1 MSNENSNISVNTDN
15 SNVEV
20 VNNKKVSFND
30 NVEVKE
36 IINEDITSDLI
47 KRYERSAKEQK
58 KLQCYNCNKIFKSLI
73 SYNNHVR
80 TQSCFNT
87 KDKSYC
93 NTCDKLFKNRDEL
106 DDHLLSLEHYNCV
119 NNLSMKPLIKTNQK
133 YSLDPIL
140 NKEDVH
146 KMNTIDIGSNITFIY
161 NDDNVVKQEIKI
173 KNYNS
178 NSSIDSNI
186 INISNDNT
194 NNIENNKD
202 NDIERKKKII
212 DFLINNSNSNESS
225 KNFLKLLNK
234 LSIEDYSGLNNAIIT
249 NNDIP
254 VLAKQQY
261 VKTIQTFISLLI
273 KKKNKGEKNY
283 NNYNIEDI
291 VTAITK

>member
-1 MSNENSNISVNTDN
+1 MSNENSNVSVNTDN

-20 VNNKKVSFND
+20 NNKKVSFDD

-47 KRYERSAKEQK
+47 KRYERSAKEQE
-58 KLQCYNCNKIFKSLI
+58 KLQCDNCNRIFKSLT
-73 SYNNHVR
+73 SYSNHVR
-80 TQSCFNT
+80 TQNCFNT

-93 NTCDKLFKNRDEL
+93 NSCDKSFKNRDEL
-106 DDHLLSLEHYNCV
+106 DDHLLSLEHYNCI
-119 NNLSMKPLIKTNQK
+119 NNLSMKPLVKNNQK

-186 INISNDNT
+186 INMSNDNSD
-194 NNIENNKD
+194 NKDNNKD

-273 KKKNKGEKNY
+273 KKKNKGEKTH